1 MHTNRPGT
9 VTTGRAVTQT
19 RYGGPEVLRLT
30 EVPLPLPGA
39 GQVLVRVHAPSMN
52 ARDWH
57 VVRGEPQVA
66 RLMERIRAFCLT
78 IEPSAQQYWLQPAG
92 DDAHAVM
99 RQAGRPHSRWHH
111 LSHTATS
118 VAARQS
124 QRETGERSAEHETP
138 HATPA
143 ISHTLRR

>member
-1 MHTNRPGT
+1 MHTNHPGK
-9 VTTGRAVTQT
+9 VTGRAVAQT
-19 RYGGPEVLRLT
+19 WWGGPGVLQMFEVSRS
-30 EVPLPLPGA
+30 VPGA
-39 GQVLVRVHAPSMN
+39 GEVLVWVHAPSMN

-78 IEPSAQQYWLQPAG
+78 IEPSAQQYLLQPAG
-92 DDAHAVM
+92 DDAHAVR

-111 LSHTATS
+111 LGHTATS
-118 VAARQS
+118 VAARRS
-124 QRETGERSAEHETP
+124 QRETGGRPAGHETP